1 MRTAIVTFCAIL
13 ATTPASADGLGDLL
27 GQVQTT
33 AKASA
38 FDAVVGS
45 QVPGL
50 SGLTSRLSDG
60 QKAQLLDFG
69 LDNAGTIGQVAAGA
83 SALGL
88 GTGILQQPGTS
99 APAPT
104 YETVAPTY
112 VQPAAPAYGTATPAY
127 RQPMA
132 PASAYGTVT
141 TYPQP
146 VAPAPAYGTAVPT
159 YPQPAAQA
167 PAYGTAAPAYQQPT
181 YVAPSP
187 ATAAPAPTQ
196 QDMIN
201 GLIRMGLQ
209 SLGN

>member
-1 MRTAIVTFCAIL
+1 MKTAIVTLCAVL
-13 ATTPASADGLGDLL
+13 AATSASAQSLGDLF
-27 GQVQTT
+27 GQVQTN

-45 QVPGL
+45 QAPAL
-50 SGLTSRLSDG
+50 SGLTENLSAD

-88 GTGILQQPGTS
+88 GTGMMQQP
-99 APAPT
+99 A
-104 YETVAPTY
+104 
-112 VQPAAPAYGTATPAY
+112 
-127 RQPMA
+127 
-132 PASAYGTVT
+132 
-141 TYPQP
+141 
-146 VAPAPAYGTAVPT
+146 APAPAYGTVAPT
-159 YPQPAAQA
+159 YQQPAAAAPVYGTVAPAYQQPSAPAPVYGTATPTYQQPIVPAYGTTTTTYAQPPVQA
-167 PAYGTAAPAYQQPT
+167 PAYGTTTQQTYAVPQQPAA
-181 YVAPSP
+181 V
-187 ATAAPAPTQ
+187 AAPAPTQ

>member
-1 MRTAIVTFCAIL
+1 MKTAIVTLCAVL
-13 ATTPASADGLGDLL
+13 AATSASAQGFGDLF
-27 GQVQTT
+27 GQVQTN

-45 QVPGL
+45 QAPAL
-50 SGLTSRLSDG
+50 SGLTENLSAD

-88 GTGILQQPGTS
+88 GTGMMQQP
-99 APAPT
+99 A
-104 YETVAPTY
+104 
-112 VQPAAPAYGTATPAY
+112 
-127 RQPMA
+127 
-132 PASAYGTVT
+132 
-141 TYPQP
+141 
-146 VAPAPAYGTAVPT
+146 APAPAYGTVAPT
-159 YPQPAAQA
+159 YQQPAAPAPVYGTVAPTYSQPIVPAYGTTTTTYAQPPVQA
-167 PAYGTAAPAYQQPT
+167 PAYGTTTQQTYAVPQQP
-181 YVAPSP
+181 A
-187 ATAAPAPTQ
+187 AAAAPAPTQ

>member
-1 MRTAIVTFCAIL
+1 MKTAIVTLCAVL
-13 ATTPASADGLGDLL
+13 AATSASAQGFGDLF
-27 GQVQTT
+27 GQVQTN

-45 QVPGL
+45 QAPAL
-50 SGLTSRLSDG
+50 SGLTENLSAD

-88 GTGILQQPGTS
+88 GTGLMQQPA
-99 APAPT
+99 APAPA
-104 YETVAPTY
+104 YGTVAPAY
-112 VQPAAPAYGTATPAY
+112 QQPAAPAPVYGMATPTYQQPVVPAYGTTTTTYAQPSVQAPAYGTAT
-127 RQPMA
+127 RQTYAA
-132 PASAYGTVT
+132 PR
-141 TYPQP
+141 P
-146 VAPAPAYGTAVPT
+146 
-159 YPQPAAQA
+159 PAAA
-167 PAYGTAAPAYQQPT
+167 AAPEQ
-181 YVAPSP
+181 
-187 ATAAPAPTQ
+187 PTQ